1 MFNKK
6 QIISVL
12 ISIAVLVMMFV
23 PINAETRTTITVEN
37 VTANMGETIAVPI
50 KLSENTGIC
59 GATISV
65 SYDER
70 LVLTSIDKG
79 SALSSLAMT
88 KPGNLSANPVKI
100 VWDGMDA
107 DGSNGIM
114 ALLTFA
120 LPNESGTFNVSV
132 SYEDGD
138 IVDGTLSPINI
149 LTQSGAITVGDVGG
163 EGGDDT
169 PEQNENVTIKVD
181 SVTANSGGSIDVPIR
196 LTNNTGI
203 CGATISVN
211 YDDRLTLTNIS
222 KGEALSTLAMTKPGN
237 LSANPAKIVWDGM
250 DADLSNGIIA
260 MLTFTVPSGDVKYD
274 ITLSYEDGDI
284 VDGNLMTV
292 KPVINN
298 GYIQI
303 GSSFETKVTVA
314 GQTVTL
320 VGQGENGKIIVAFYT
335 ENGKLLAVKTY
346 DVTSNIIADDVNN
359 AAKVKVMWWNG
370 MNNMEPVCPAQTVNI
385 SQY

>member
-149 LTQSGAITVGDVGG
+149 LTQYS
-163 EGGDDT
+163 
-169 PEQNENVTIKVD
+169 
-181 SVTANSGGSIDVPIR
+181 R
-196 LTNNTGI
+196 
-203 CGATISVN
+203 
-211 YDDRLTLTNIS
+211 
-222 KGEALSTLAMTKPGN
+222 TK
-237 LSANPAKIVWDGM
+237 
-250 DADLSNGIIA
+250 
-260 MLTFTVPSGDVKYD
+260 
-274 ITLSYEDGDI
+274 
-284 VDGNLMTV
+284 
-292 KPVINN
+292 
-298 GYIQI
+298 
-303 GSSFETKVTVA
+303 
-314 GQTVTL
+314 
-320 VGQGENGKIIVAFYT
+320 
-335 ENGKLLAVKTY
+335 
-346 DVTSNIIADDVNN
+346 
-359 AAKVKVMWWNG
+359 
-370 MNNMEPVCPAQTVNI
+370 
-385 SQY
+385 

>member
-1 MFNKK
+1 M
-6 QIISVL
+6 
-12 ISIAVLVMMFV
+12 
-23 PINAETRTTITVEN
+23 
-37 VTANMGETIAVPI
+37 
-50 KLSENTGIC
+50 
-59 GATISV
+59 
-65 SYDER
+65 
-70 LVLTSIDKG
+70 
-79 SALSSLAMT
+79 
-88 KPGNLSANPVKI
+88 
-100 VWDGMDA
+100 
-107 DGSNGIM
+107 
-114 ALLTFA
+114 
-120 LPNESGTFNVSV
+120 
-132 SYEDGD
+132 
-138 IVDGTLSPINI
+138 
-149 LTQSGAITVGDVGG
+149 
-163 EGGDDT
+163 
-169 PEQNENVTIKVD
+169 
-181 SVTANSGGSIDVPIR
+181 
-196 LTNNTGI
+196 
-203 CGATISVN
+203 
-211 YDDRLTLTNIS
+211 TNIS